1 MPCSPHVSP
10 ERAHVAKKR
19 TEPGRRREEQRER
32 EEQRGA
38 SVCFF
43 FLVVDAVVGEA
54 IEVNETSRRDDP
66 RHLILQLRLVIA
78 RQLCGCDLFS
88 FEASVVGKRS

>member
-10 ERAHVAKKR
+10 ERAV
-19 TEPGRRREEQRER
+19 REEANRAGPKTRAPRER